1 MNVDIIILAAGQGKR
16 MQSNLPKVLQP
27 LGNKPLLQHVID
39 TCSQIKKSKLH
50 IVVGGQSKLIQ
61 SFVKAPRSTNWVL
74 QRKQLG
80 TGHAVKQTL
89 PSLRPNSC
97 VVVLYGDGPLV
108 RIKTLKKLISRTSGD
123 NLSLLTFE
131 ASNPKGLGR
140 IIRQTNSKVVGIVEE
155 KDASASERKITEV
168 NSGIMATSSKNL
180 KGWLPKLKNKNAA
193 KEYYLTDVVSYCH
206 NEEKRITAIN
216 LGDSEE
222 LLGANDTQEL
232 QNLERIYQKEM
243 AKSFMEKGV
252 KFADVNRVDFR
263 GEINIGK
270 NVFIDINV
278 VLQGSVSIGN
288 DCTISAGAVIKDSK
302 LNKKVKVE
310 PYSVIENSQI
320 GDNSAIGPFAHVGP
334 GAELEQ
340 GVEVGNFVE
349 IKRSKIGKKTKAKHL
364 AYIGDG
370 ILESVVNIGAGTIF
384 VNYDGK
390 RKNKT
395 IVGSGA
401 FIGSN
406 SSLIAPLKIGKN
418 SMIGA
423 GSVITQ
429 DVPDNKLAL
438 ARNRQKNIK
447 KR

>member
-108 RIKTLKKLISRTSGD
+108 KIKTLKKLISRTSGD

-222 LLGANDTQEL
+222 LLGANDAQEL

-243 AKSFMEKGV
+243 AKSFIEKGV

-370 ILESVVNIGAGTIF
+370 VLESEVNIGAGTIF

-395 IVGSGA
+395 KVGSGA

>member
-1 MNVDIIILAAGQGKR
+1 MQG
-16 MQSNLPKVLQP
+16 N
-27 LGNKPLLQHVID
+27 
-39 TCSQIKKSKLH
+39 
-50 IVVGGQSKLIQ
+50 
-61 SFVKAPRSTNWVL
+61 
-74 QRKQLG
+74 
-80 TGHAVKQTL
+80 
-89 PSLRPNSC
+89 
-97 VVVLYGDGPLV
+97 
-108 RIKTLKKLISRTSGD
+108 
-123 NLSLLTFE
+123 
-131 ASNPKGLGR
+131 
-140 IIRQTNSKVVGIVEE
+140 
-155 KDASASERKITEV
+155 
-168 NSGIMATSSKNL
+168 
-180 KGWLPKLKNKNAA
+180 
-193 KEYYLTDVVSYCH
+193 
-206 NEEKRITAIN
+206 
-216 LGDSEE
+216 
-222 LLGANDTQEL
+222 
-232 QNLERIYQKEM
+232 
-243 AKSFMEKGV
+243 
-252 KFADVNRVDFR
+252 
-263 GEINIGK
+263 
-270 NVFIDINV
+270 
-278 VLQGSVSIGN
+278 VSIAN

-320 GDNSAIGPFAHVGP
+320 GDNSTIGPFAHVGP

-370 ILESVVNIGAGTIF
+370 VLESEANIGAGTIF

-395 IVGSGA
+395 KVGSGA

-423 GSVITQ
+423 GSVVTQ

>member
-1 MNVDIIILAAGQGKR
+1 
-16 MQSNLPKVLQP
+16 
-27 LGNKPLLQHVID
+27 
-39 TCSQIKKSKLH
+39 
-50 IVVGGQSKLIQ
+50 
-61 SFVKAPRSTNWVL
+61 
-74 QRKQLG
+74 
-80 TGHAVKQTL
+80 
-89 PSLRPNSC
+89 
-97 VVVLYGDGPLV
+97 
-108 RIKTLKKLISRTSGD
+108 
-123 NLSLLTFE
+123 
-131 ASNPKGLGR
+131 
-140 IIRQTNSKVVGIVEE
+140 
-155 KDASASERKITEV
+155 
-168 NSGIMATSSKNL
+168 
-180 KGWLPKLKNKNAA
+180 
-193 KEYYLTDVVSYCH
+193 
-206 NEEKRITAIN
+206 
-216 LGDSEE
+216 
-222 LLGANDTQEL
+222 
-232 QNLERIYQKEM
+232 
-243 AKSFMEKGV
+243 MEKGV

-340 GVEVGNFVE
+340 DVEVGNFVE

-370 ILESVVNIGAGTIF
+370 VLESEVNIGAGTIF

-395 IVGSGA
+395 NVGSGA

>member
-180 KGWLPKLKNKNAA
+180 KGWLPKLKNNNAA
-193 KEYYLTDVVSYCH
+193 KEYYLTDVVSCCN
-206 NEEKRITAIN
+206 NEEKKITAIN

-370 ILESVVNIGAGTIF
+370 VLESEVNIGAGTIF

-395 IVGSGA
+395 NVGSGA

>member
-140 IIRQTNSKVVGIVEE
+140 IIRQTNSKVIGIVEE

-180 KGWLPKLKNKNAA
+180 KGWLPKLKNNNAA
-193 KEYYLTDVVSYCH
+193 KEYYLTDVVSCCH

-222 LLGANDTQEL
+222 LLGANDAQEL

-370 ILESVVNIGAGTIF
+370 VLEPEVNIGAGTIF

-395 IVGSGA
+395 NVGSGA

>member
-180 KGWLPKLKNKNAA
+180 KGWLPKLKNNNAA
-193 KEYYLTDVVSYCH
+193 KEYYLTDVVSCCN

-222 LLGANDTQEL
+222 LLGANDAQEL

-370 ILESVVNIGAGTIF
+370 VLEPEVNIGAGTIF

>member
-222 LLGANDTQEL
+222 LLGANDAQEL

-370 ILESVVNIGAGTIF
+370 VLESEVNIGAGTIF

-395 IVGSGA
+395 KVGSGA

>member
-108 RIKTLKKLISRTSGD
+108 KINTLKKLISRTSGD

-180 KGWLPKLKNKNAA
+180 KGWLPKLKNNNAA
-193 KEYYLTDVVSYCH
+193 KEYYLTDVVSCCH

-222 LLGANDTQEL
+222 LLGANDAQEL
-232 QNLERIYQKEM
+232 QNL
-243 AKSFMEKGV
+243 
-252 KFADVNRVDFR
+252 DVNRVDFR

-288 DCTISAGAVIKDSK
+288 NCTISAGAVIKDSK

-370 ILESVVNIGAGTIF
+370 VLESEVNIGAGTIF

>member
-108 RIKTLKKLISRTSGD
+108 KIKTLKKLISRTSGD

-180 KGWLPKLKNKNAA
+180 KGWLPKLKNNNAA
-193 KEYYLTDVVSYCH
+193 KEYYLTDVVSCCN
-206 NEEKRITAIN
+206 NEEKKITAIN

-370 ILESVVNIGAGTIF
+370 VLESEVNIGAGTIF

-395 IVGSGA
+395 NVGSGA